1 MFRCNPSSFLYSL
14 KSDLSFI
21 INQLKQ
27 PGRLCRSF
35 WQAAEDI
42 FVRDIFFIALL
53 MLCNFLPYLYQFA
66 SYGQYENAFGGLF
79 KPFADILLVVM
90 LIHLF
95 PVRLQKYVKLTLL
108 VLSIIAALVEIFVI
122 SKYNTFITAGIVSVI
137 IGTNPR
143 EAAEFV
149 LMYFSWQYILFLII
163 AGVVIYLIKRW
174 SRSFKLNKFAALLLP
189 FFFLYSFA
197 YTVMP
202 GKNIVECMSFTR
214 LALPVG
220 QAVEDMIA
228 FRNIYDNMHNTAVI
242 TENKSDIPDVVFILG
257 ESTTRN
263 HMSLYGYRLPTTP
276 KLDAMA
282 AAGEIY
288 VFRDVISPHT
298 YTIGSLEEVFNFHN
312 YEADNKWYENSNLF
326 DIVKK
331 AGYTTY
337 WLSNQETSGKWANV
351 ALAYADRCDYKEF
364 TGVRQS
370 FEQSYR
376 ADGELLPLL
385 YKYMNND
392 NPKNFY
398 LLHLMGGHGDY
409 KNRYTPDFAKFT
421 AADENK
427 GSASQRELKA
437 EYDNAILYNDEI
449 VTQIMAA
456 FKNKNAIVIYMP
468 DHGEEVYETKNIKG
482 HSDDN
487 PTRSMLEI
495 PFIIYTTPS
504 FRAAHPELNE
514 RIAGAVN
521 RPYMTDDLIHTML
534 DIMSIKTPEYQPER
548 SVINPAFNAQR
559 KRMFLQRDYDLDMKG
574 K

>member
-1 MFRCNPSSFLYSL
+1 MFRWNLNLISNL

-21 INQLKQ
+21 VSQLKQ
-27 PGRLCRSF
+27 PGRLCRNF

-42 FVRDIFFIALL
+42 FVKDIFFISLL

-66 SYGQYENAFGGLF
+66 SYGQYENAIGGLF
-79 KPFADILLVVM
+79 KPFADILLAVM
-90 LIHLF
+90 LIHLL
-95 PVRLQKYVKLTLL
+95 PVKLQKYVKGFVLGLSCIVSLTEL
-108 VLSIIAALVEIFVI
+108 FVI
-122 SKYNTFITAGIVSVI
+122 SKYNTFMTAGIVSVI

-143 EAAEFV
+143 EAAEFII
-149 LMYFSWQYILFLII
+149 MYFSRQYILFLIA
-163 AGVVIYLIKRW
+163 AGFAVYFLRRW
-174 SRSFKLNKFAALLLP
+174 SRSFKLNAFAALLLP

-202 GKNIVECMSFTR
+202 GKNIIECMSFTR
-214 LALPVG
+214 LALPFG

-228 FRNIYDNMHNTAVI
+228 FQRIYSDMKDNAAIEQND
-242 TENKSDIPDVVFILG
+242 SDIPNVVFILG

-282 AAGEIY
+282 ASGEIY

-298 YTIGSLEEVFNFHN
+298 YTIGSLQEVFNFHN

-351 ALAYADRCDYKEF
+351 ALAYAGRCDYKEF

-376 ADGELLPLL
+376 TDGELMPLL
-385 YKYMNND
+385 YKYMAND

-398 LLHLMGGHGDY
+398 LLHLMGCHGEY

-421 AADENK
+421 AEDENK

-437 EYDNAILYNDEI
+437 EYDNAVLYNDEI

-456 FKNKNAIVIYMP
+456 FKDKNAIVIYMP

-514 RIAGAVN
+514 RIAKAVN

-534 DIMSIKTPEYQPER
+534 DIMNIKTPEYEPAR
-548 SVINPAFNAQR
+548 SVINDAFNAQR
-559 KRMFLQRDYDLDMKG
+559 KRMFLHRDYDLDMKD

>member
-1 MFRCNPSSFLYSL
+1 MFRLNCKNAVSKL

-27 PGRLCRSF
+27 PGKLCQRF

-42 FVRDIFFIALL
+42 FAKEIFFISLL
-53 MLCNFLPYLYQFA
+53 ILCNFLPYLYLFA
-66 SYGQYENAFGGLF
+66 VYSQYENAVGGLF
-79 KPFADILLVVM
+79 KPFADILLAVM
-90 LIHLF
+90 LIQLL
-95 PVRLQKYVKLTLL
+95 PIKMQKYARCFLL
-108 VLSIIAALVEIFVI
+108 GLSCIVSLMELFVI
-122 SKYNTFITAGIVSVI
+122 SKYNTFMTAGIVSVI

-149 LMYFSWQYILFLII
+149 FMYFSWQYILFLIA
-163 AGVVIYLIKRW
+163 AGILIYFIKRW

-202 GKNIVECMSFTR
+202 GKNIIECMSFTR
-214 LALPVG
+214 IAMPLG

-228 FRNIYDNMHNTAVI
+228 FQQIYSNMNNNAVI
-242 TENKSDIPDVVFILG
+242 EKNDSDIPNVVFILG

-282 AAGEIY
+282 ASGEIY

-351 ALAYADRCDYKEF
+351 ALAYAGRCDYREF

-385 YKYMNND
+385 YKYMDND

-398 LLHLMGGHGDY
+398 LLHLMGCHGDY

-427 GSASQRELKA
+427 GSSSQRELKA
-437 EYDNAILYNDEI
+437 EYDNAVLYNDEI

-456 FKNKNAIVIYMP
+456 FKDKNAIVIYMP

-514 RIAGAVN
+514 RIAEAVN
-521 RPYMTDDLIHTML
+521 RPYMTDDLLHTML

-548 SVINPAFNAQR
+548 SIINPAFDAQR
-559 KRMFLQRDYDLDMKG
+559 KRMFLQRDYDLDMKNR
-574 K
+574 